1 MAAWNE
7 MFPSRTELHDA
18 KRGALLR
25 EAAAA
30 FNRQGFHATSLEAI
44 AGRLGV
50 SKAALYHYFPNK
62 QVLLRECFDT
72 AMEVAF
78 ASYEEAKLQ
87 GRNGR
92 EKLILTVS
100 SYLAKMIDETSWIIV
115 PLEDT
120 ALLPADRSQL
130 VRVRDRYERALR
142 NLVRE
147 GIADGSIVPC
157 DPKLVVFT
165 ILGSLNW
172 VPKWFRSNGAWSSA
186 EVARTMMELFD
197 RAVST
202 RPAPT
207 LTPAVGRRVRLVKN
221 SKPKRKR

>member
-30 FNRQGFHATSLEAI
+30 FNRQGFHATSLEEI

-92 EKLILTVS
+92 EKLILTLS

-120 ALLPADRSQL
+120 ALLRPIATNWSA
-130 VRVRDRYERALR
+130 YE
-142 NLVRE
+142 
-147 GIADGSIVPC
+147 IGSSGRC
-157 DPKLVVFT
+157 ET
-165 ILGSLNW
+165 
-172 VPKWFRSNGAWSSA
+172 SSA
-186 EVARTMMELFD
+186 KGSPMAASCLAIPSLSSLPFWARSIGCRSGFARMVPGRPRKL
-197 RAVST
+197 RA
-202 RPAPT
+202 R
-207 LTPAVGRRVRLVKN
+207 
-221 SKPKRKR
+221 